1 MTKILPLYRKDEK
14 WWCGSSVTSL
24 NASANLRMVANLMG
38 VALGLARCCV
48 WGLTFEFTR
57 PEEEGVVSPTCDD
70 ATAGTRR
77 AYNACR
83 SGSGVQ
89 RVVRQHSRRLCGVAQ
104 SDEID
109 YLGERSFRASTRR
122 AG

>member
-1 MTKILPLYRKDEK
+1 MRRL
-14 WWCGSSVTSL
+14 
-24 NASANLRMVANLMG
+24 
-38 VALGLARCCV
+38 

-57 PEEEGVVSPTCDD
+57 PAEAGVVSPACDD

-89 RVVRQHSRRLCGVAQ
+89 RGVRHHRPPSWRETTNTWTPDMEHSSLEA
-104 SDEID
+104 
-109 YLGERSFRASTRR
+109 SFRVMTSILTPDFSMNTT
-122 AG
+122 